1 MKRIIKNIFPALKEN
16 MPYHHVLLF
25 IYKKTNYHYF
35 LPVYMNQSFS
45 VFLYYTKFPQSYCGD
60 NEYVTFPS

>member
-25 IYKKTNYHYF
+25 IYKKTNHHYF
-35 LPVYMNQSFS
+35 FTSIYEPKFFSFS
-45 VFLYYTKFPQSYCGD
+45 ILHKISAKLLW
-60 NEYVTFPS
+60 

>member
-25 IYKKTNYHYF
+25 IYKKINHHYF
-35 LPVYMNQSFS
+35 FTSIYETKFFSFS
-45 VFLYYTKFPQSYCGD
+45 ILHKIFAKLLW
-60 NEYVTFPS
+60 